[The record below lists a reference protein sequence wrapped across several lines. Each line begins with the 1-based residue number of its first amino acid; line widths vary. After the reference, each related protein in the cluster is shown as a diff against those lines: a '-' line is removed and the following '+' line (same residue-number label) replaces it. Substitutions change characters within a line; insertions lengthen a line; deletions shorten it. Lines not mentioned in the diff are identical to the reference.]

1 MGEKS
6 LGEKSLGEK
15 SVGEKSVG
23 EKSVSEKFMGSHL
36 IGLVGKDEEEY
47 SGVEVF
53 DHGVVQPFRFSIAI
67 LARKRSA

>member
-23 EKSVSEKFMGSHL
+23 EKSMGSHL

-47 SGVEVF
+47 SVVQVF